1 MSVGPSF
8 PATAD
13 FQPLND
19 TAVAGV
25 TGQAGVT
32 IEMATKISIG
42 QLTYQDEGRLNVT
55 DIQLSG
61 RRWISSWRWTVL
73 H

>member
-1 MSVGPSF
+1 M
-8 PATAD
+8 
-13 FQPLND
+13 
-19 TAVAGV
+19 AGV